1 MSWPYARP
9 GASNGPII
17 DMRMA
22 DMSHA
27 EQVARRWDGLE
38 QRIDSKIASVGLDGA
53 ALERLLNQA
62 IRSGTKAQRIMWLRR
77 AAEAVAEQALP
88 LSACRQG
95 CNHCCHIAVVMTKA
109 EAMQIAAETGCS
121 VNAEAGKPPLE
132 AESARDVTAAR
143 WQGVPCSFLKEGHC
157 GIYRHRPLACR
168 LQINMDDDD
177 LLCQLVEGE
186 AIRVPY
192 LNTTAHHV
200 AAVVALG
207 MGQPVADIREWF
219 PRGA

>member
-1 MSWPYARP
+1 MHVM
-9 GASNGPII
+9 N
-17 DMRMA
+17 
-22 DMSHA
+22 HA
-27 EQVARRWDGLE
+27 EQVSRRWDGLE
-38 QRIDSKIASVGLDGA
+38 QRIYSKVDRLDLDGA
-53 ALERLLNQA
+53 ALERLLTQA

-109 EAMQIAAETGCS
+109 EAMQIAAETGCR
-121 VNAEAGKPPLE
+121 VNAEAGKPSLE
-132 AESARDVTAAR
+132 AEGARDATVAR
-143 WQGVPCSFLKEGHC
+143 WQGVPCSFLKEGRC
-157 GIYRHRPLACR
+157 SIYRHRPLACR

-177 LLCQLVEGE
+177 LLCQLVGE
-186 AIRVPY
+186 ETIRVPY
-192 LNTTAHHV
+192 LNTAAHHV

-207 MGQPVADIREWF
+207 TGQPLADIREWF

>member
-77 AAEAVAEQALP
+77 AAEAVAEQALE
-88 LSACRQG
+88 AYNAMR
-95 CNHCCHIAVVMTKA
+95 AVEGRKLAEEHVRGRPAYAAA
-109 EAMQIAAETGCS
+109 EAPFLGRRSRPDPPGRPAE
-121 VNAEAGKPPLE
+121 L
-132 AESARDVTAAR
+132 
-143 WQGVPCSFLKEGHC
+143 
-157 GIYRHRPLACR
+157 
-168 LQINMDDDD
+168 NM
-177 LLCQLVEGE
+177 G
-186 AIRVPY
+186 
-192 LNTTAHHV
+192 
-200 AAVVALG
+200 
-207 MGQPVADIREWF
+207 
-219 PRGA
+219 